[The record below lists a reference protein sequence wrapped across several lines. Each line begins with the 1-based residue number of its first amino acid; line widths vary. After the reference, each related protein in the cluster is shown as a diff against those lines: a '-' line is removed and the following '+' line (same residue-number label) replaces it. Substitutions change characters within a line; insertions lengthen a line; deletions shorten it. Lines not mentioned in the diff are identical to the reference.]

1 MQTLFNTSRAARL
14 LGAALLALCAV
25 AGAWHWQHWV
35 RGERA
40 VVDAAEGDHGLK
52 DAAGRWLYDNQLLG
66 QNSPYLLLHAH
77 NPVNWYPWGD
87 EALTKARS
95 EDKPIFLSIGY
106 STCYWCHVMER
117 LVFSDPDIAVQMNKH
132 FVNIKVDREERP
144 DIDRIYMTATQLLN
158 RHGGWPNSL
167 FLTPDLKPFFAGTYF
182 PPEDAHGRPG
192 FPRVLDTM
200 QREWSE
206 NRGEVERIAD
216 KLAEAISELEA
227 GQQAP
232 AMQPD
237 SVSVERVLVSLRGR
251 YDGLNGG
258 FGGAPKFPPY
268 IRLKLLM
275 AAPERLDD
283 ELFRR
288 IALHSLEAMAHGGIS
303 DQIGGGVHRYATDA
317 GWKVPHFEKMLYS
330 QAQLTQ
336 LYVRAYA
343 LTGQERWRRAAAQIL
358 SFVEREM
365 TAKNGAFYSAL
376 DAETEGEEGRYY
388 LWTEGEIAAV
398 LGDDTAL
405 FMEVYALAPM
415 PEGEA
420 GVLYVANDP
429 IAVAAEM
436 DLQTDELYAHL
447 DAMHAALYKARS
459 ARVYPLVDD
468 KAIAAWNGMMI
479 GAYAYAYEILQEPA
493 YRHAAERAAEFVLQH
508 MRQNDGSLLRVE
520 RAGRAQYDGYLDD
533 YAFVIEGLL
542 ALHQATDDARW
553 LGQAQALADQM
564 LTRFWDGESGGF
576 FFSQST
582 ADLIVRSKSAQD
594 GALPSGNAVAVHALL
609 DLAQA
614 TGQVRY
620 RQLAQRTLYV
630 FGGMMRAQP
639 EAFVHMVAAVERL
652 DGPQHSIAN
661 TATSSSD
668 SIVQMQVQRTA
679 GNGNN
684 ERAGIDVELHIR
696 AGWHINAQPARG
708 DFIIPT
714 SLTLNADT
722 PLADLALHYPPGQVL
737 FFPALDET
745 LAVYSGRVALAADWQ
760 KTPASRG
767 ALRLLV
773 QYQACDDSRCLPPAE
788 LRYSMPLGGNNG
800 AD

>member
-1 MQTLFNTSRAARL
+1 MLPFFNTHRFSRL
-14 LGAALLALCAV
+14 LAVVVLLLSAV
-25 AGAWHWQHWV
+25 AAAWYWQHWV
-35 RGERA
+35 RDESA
-40 VVDAAEGDHGLK
+40 FAAAAEDSHELK
-52 DAAGRWLYDNQLLG
+52 DAKGRWLYSNNLVG

-77 NPVNWYPWGD
+77 NPVAWYPWGNA
-87 EALTKARS
+87 ALEKARS

-117 LVFSDPDIAVQMNKH
+117 LVFSNPEIAAQMNTY

-167 FLTPDLKPFFAGTYF
+167 FLTPDLQPFFAGTYF
-182 PPEDAHGRPG
+182 PPEDAHGRPS
-192 FPRVLDTM
+192 FPRVLDVM

-206 NRGEVERIAD
+206 NRSEVERIAN
-216 KLAEAISELEA
+216 KLAQAISELEA

-232 AMQPD
+232 PMQPD
-237 SVSVERVLVSLRGR
+237 SVSVERALVSLRGR

-268 IRLKLLM
+268 IRLKFLLSE
-275 AAPERLDD
+275 AERLDD

-288 IALHSLEAMAHGGIS
+288 IALHSLEAMAHGGIT
-303 DQIGGGVHRYATDA
+303 DQVGGGVHRYATDA

-365 TAKNGAFYSAL
+365 TAKEGAFYSAL

-388 LWTEGEIAAV
+388 IWTEPEIMEV
-398 LGDDTAL
+398 LGDDAAL

-420 GVLYVANDP
+420 GVLCIENAP
-429 IAVAAEM
+429 SEVAAEIG
-436 DLQTDELYAHL
+436 LPVDELYAHL
-447 DAMHAALYKARS
+447 DAMREVLYKARS
-459 ARVYPLVDD
+459 ARSYPLVDD
-468 KAIAAWNGMMI
+468 KTIAAWNGMMI
-479 GAYAYAYEILQEPA
+479 GAYAYAYEVLKEPA
-493 YRHAAERAAEFVLQH
+493 YRLAAERAAEFILQH
-508 MRQNDGSLLRVE
+508 MRRSDGSLLRVQ
-520 RAGRAQYDGYLDD
+520 RAGQAQYDGYLDD
-533 YAFVIEGLL
+533 YAFLTEGLL
-542 ALHQATDDARW
+542 ALYRATGNTRW
-553 LGQAQALADQM
+553 LDESRALADQM
-564 LTRFWDGESGGF
+564 LTRFWDGETGGF
-576 FFSQST
+576 FFSQSA
-582 ADLIVRSKSAQD
+582 ADLIVRSKSAED

-614 TGQVRY
+614 TNEMRY
-620 RQLAQRTLYV
+620 EQLAQRTLYV

-652 DGPQHSIAN
+652 EGPRRVAA
-661 TATSSSD
+661 TAAVATTND
-668 SIVQMQVQRTA
+668 SIVNMQVQRTA
-679 GNGNN
+679 SKN
-684 ERAGIDVELHIR
+684 ERAGIIINLHIR
-696 AGWHINAQPARG
+696 EGWHINAQPARG
-708 DFIIPT
+708 DFIKPT
-714 SLTLNADT
+714 ALTLNADAA
-722 PLADLALHYPPGQVL
+722 LINLALDYPPGRVL

-745 LAVYSGRVALAADWQ
+745 LAVYSGRVALAAHWQ
-760 KTPASRG
+760 KNPTAHG

-788 LRYSMPLGGNNG
+788 LRYSMPLEGE
-800 AD
+800 